1 MEELIFGSL
10 IVWALGRITKKK
22 AESAPPGTIAP
33 PMLPRTGPGST
44 ANRKPVGPHDTGAPG
59 GGRPG
64 IL

>member
-33 PMLPRTGPGST
+33 AQATQ
-44 ANRKPVGPHDTGAPG
+44 N
-59 GGRPG
+59 
-64 IL
+64 

>member
-22 AESAPPGTIAP
+22 AESAPPGSQNT
-33 PMLPRTGPGST
+33 R
-44 ANRKPVGPHDTGAPG
+44 PVGPTDPTSGAPG

-64 IL
+64 ML